1 MFELLN
7 SHKISEELRSQSQKS
22 LQAFMARKDL
32 GFVFLPDRTP
42 LWEQSQKIGESLR
55 KKYHNL
61 VVVGI
66 GGSSL
71 GVRVLA
77 QIQDA
82 QNIFFVDNVDATE
95 FENVLKRIGSLEKT
109 SWAFISK
116 SGTTIETLLALEYIE
131 QLYKEKNL
139 SLHERSVVITE
150 NKPSTLSTWAQKHQ
164 VPQCEI
170 PLDVGGRF
178 SVLSPVGLVPAAFLG
193 INLEQMRAGAI
204 AARKNTVLIEN
215 LMAHF
220 MESFQKEQ
228 WISLFWYY
236 SSRAHSLGMWVQQLW
251 AESLGKK
258 LNRRGS
264 EAPRASTP
272 MWAIGA
278 SDQHSILQQVMEG
291 ARDKFVL
298 FHRFEDGEGGAL
310 KLEHS
315 QFAETKTLAQK
326 SMGSL
331 LKAEAMATEEALR
344 SSGVSTL
351 CLKTRALD
359 PESLAYYFMLLELI
373 VAGLGEWMDINA
385 FDQPGVEL
393 GKRLAKDLLNKA

>member
-1 MFELLN
+1 MFEILN
-7 SHKISEELRSQSQKS
+7 SQKISEDLRQQSQKS

-42 LWEQSQKIGESLR
+42 LWEQSQKAGEALR

-77 QIQDA
+77 QVLDA

-109 SWAFISK
+109 AWAFISK
-116 SGTTIETLLALEYIE
+116 SGNTIETLLTLEYVE
-131 QLYKEKNL
+131 QIYKERNTNL
-139 SLHERSVVITE
+139 YDRSVVITE
-150 NKPSTLSTWAQKHQ
+150 NKASTLSDWAKKHN
-164 VPQCEI
+164 VTQCEI

-193 INLEQMRAGAI
+193 VNLEQMRAGAL
-204 AARKNTVLIEN
+204 AARKNTALIEN

-220 MESFQKEQ
+220 MASYQQDQ
-228 WISLFWYY
+228 WITLFWYY
-236 SSRAHSLGMWVQQLW
+236 SARAHSLGMWVQQLW

-258 LNRRGS
+258 VDRKNKP
-264 EAPRASTP
+264 APRASTP

-310 KLEHS
+310 KLDHS
-315 QFAETKTLAQK
+315 QFPETKTLAQK
-326 SMGSL
+326 TMGSL

-351 CLKTRALD
+351 CLKAKALD